1 MDASDLEQHF
11 EHDASF
17 ASAEN
22 AFWTDQTSTKHRLFH
37 RVKDATTIYCEDC
50 FAPHKPIKSSNGE
63 FGISCPAGTRL
74 VAKEH
79 LQRWR
84 IDPVDLIGCLRTILA
99 LTGSAEQR
107 LEGRLW
113 YIGDF
118 RNDQHLIPIWL
129 MRACGEPE
137 DIEFIRA
144 NLQKR
149 SPDKPGVII
158 SSNALSIS
166 IPWPRGSK
174 ILRLCDAL
182 SIVDNQIQFDQSAL
196 HSRLPN
202 SVKAIRNVGR
212 PLKGQ
217 FDYET
222 HFAARAERN
231 EANPNSLRAEAQA
244 LRHLSVTQFGE
255 DQACAVGHIE
265 NLIRADYRAW
275 KSTYQS
281 QKST

>member
-1 MDASDLEQHF
+1 MDANDLEQHF

-17 ASAEN
+17 AIAESA
-22 AFWTDQTSTKHRLFH
+22 FGTDQISTKHRLFH

-63 FGISCPAGTRL
+63 LSISCPAGTRL

-84 IDPVDLIGCLRTILA
+84 IDPVDLIGYLRTTLA
-99 LTGSAEQR
+99 LIGSAEQR

-118 RNDQHLIPIWL
+118 RNDHHLIPIWL
-129 MRACGEPE
+129 MRACSEAE
-137 DIEFIRA
+137 DIEFVRA

-158 SSNALSIS
+158 SSNVLSIS

-174 ILRLCDAL
+174 ILRLRDAL

-196 HSRLPN
+196 QSRLPKG
-202 SVKAIRNVGR
+202 VKAIRNVGR

-217 FDYET
+217 FEYKT

-231 EANPNSLRAEAQA
+231 EADPNSLRAEAQA
-244 LRHLSVTQFGE
+244 LRDLSVAEFGE
-255 DQACAVGHIE
+255 DQTCAIGHIE
-265 NLIRADYRAW
+265 NLIRAEYRVW
-275 KSTYQS
+275 KSTY
-281 QKST
+281 